1 MTGYRFHLLS
11 LQTFRAILALLVL
24 TSIYSCSGRS
34 VSDTQ
39 SSINSKKPV
48 GKMSPNKTAVSKPVA
63 QTPAIATY
71 HFDKPEHVKGLY
83 WTAWTAG
90 MSSGRARMFAIIDK
104 TDINAVVIDV
114 RDDGQMYFKNSLPLA
129 AESGANKT
137 AVGRPAVLFKS
148 LVEHKV
154 WPIARI
160 ACFRD
165 NYVTKKHPELAIQ
178 FPDGKP
184 WHDRRNYYWLDPY
197 NKKNW
202 DYLASVVDSAID
214 LGFPE
219 IQLDYVRFP
228 SEGKAATQVFPAK
241 AEYAKSGEVA
251 ADVIAAFTKFIGER
265 VHKRKAL
272 FSVDIFGIISSTK
285 GDEGIGQQ
293 LEKVSASFDVL
304 SPMIYPSHFAKGE
317 YGIKN
322 PNYVP
327 YDIIKKSLNDY
338 KKRLPTVTI
347 RPWLQAFTLG
357 PPKYGAPELKAQIK
371 AAKDVGYQGYLIWN
385 AQNRYPYV
393 AEALGPKSVK

>member
-1 MTGYRFHLLS
+1 
-11 LQTFRAILALLVL
+11 
-24 TSIYSCSGRS
+24 
-34 VSDTQ
+34 
-39 SSINSKKPV
+39 
-48 GKMSPNKTAVSKPVA
+48 
-63 QTPAIATY
+63 
-71 HFDKPEHVKGLY
+71 
-83 WTAWTAG
+83 
-90 MSSGRARMFAIIDK
+90 MFAIIDK

-137 AVGRPAVLFKS
+137 AVPRPAVLLKA
-148 LVEHKV
+148 LEDHKV
-154 WPIARI
+154 WPIARV

-165 NYVTKKHPELAIQ
+165 NYVTLKHPELAIQ

-184 WHDRRNYYWLDPY
+184 WHDRRNYHWLDPY

-202 DYLASVVDSAID
+202 EYLASIVDSAID

-251 ADVIAAFTKFIGER
+251 SDVIAAFTKYIGER
-265 VHKRKAL
+265 VHKRHAF

-322 PNYVP
+322 PNAVP
-327 YDIIKKSLNDY
+327 YDIIKKSLDDY
-338 KKRLPTVTI
+338 KKRLPSTTI

-357 PPKYGAPELKAQIK
+357 APKYGAPELKAQIQ
-371 AAKDVGYQGYLIWN
+371 AAKDVGYQGFLIWN
-385 AQNRYPYV
+385 AQNKYPYV
-393 AEALGPKSVK
+393 AEALGPKTTP